1 MKNIA
6 IIPARSGSKRIPT
19 KNIKPFLGKPIMA
32 YSIEAAKQSR
42 LFSEIMVSTDSE
54 AIAQVA
60 LQYGATVPFY
70 RSEKTANDYANLGD
84 VVEEVL
90 TTYNQKGLV
99 FDNVCCILATAPF
112 VTGNLILEAYQ
123 HMIENQFD
131 SVFPVVKFSYPI
143 QRALRLINNRVEMID
158 PENFPKRSQDLEPT
172 YHDAGQFYW
181 MRVEEFFKQKRFFSA
196 KAGVIV
202 LPDTEVQDIDTEED
216 WKLAEIKYLWLKKE
230 L

>member
-1 MKNIA
+1 
-6 IIPARSGSKRIPT
+6 
-19 KNIKPFLGKPIMA
+19 
-32 YSIEAAKQSR
+32 